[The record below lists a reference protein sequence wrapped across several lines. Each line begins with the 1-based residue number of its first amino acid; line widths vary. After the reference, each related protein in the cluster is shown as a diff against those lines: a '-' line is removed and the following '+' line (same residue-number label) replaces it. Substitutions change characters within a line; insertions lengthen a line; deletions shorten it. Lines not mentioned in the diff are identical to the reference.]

1 MSTWGLVVF
10 AFLTVLLAM
19 LFAAG
24 LCQRELRQE
33 ERQEHADKHHV
44 PAMT

>member
-1 MSTWGLVVF
+1 MSTWGLVVVV
-10 AFLTVLLAM
+10 FLTVLLAM

-24 LCQRELRQE
+24 LCQRELRRE
-33 ERQEHADKHHV
+33 ERQEHEDKSRV